1 LTRLIHEYTPP
12 RDAGHRA
19 FRLSQIERKTGGSWI
34 YVGTFPGDANT
45 TILSPPFQNS
55 WGNMGGGWQVL
66 RFRWLSDGTIEIEG
80 VVTGG
85 VVGTVIFTL
94 PTPLYTRYG
103 PNDGD
108 LPVPGVNIADFSHA
122 AFKIAVNGDVSLEA

>member
-1 LTRLIHEYTPP
+1 MTKPVQEYTPP
-12 RDAGHRA
+12 RDASHRG

-34 YVGTFPGDANT
+34 YVVTGPTDP
-45 TILSPPFQNS
+45 LVSPESPVFQND
-55 WGNMGGGWQVL
+55 WGNMGGDWQVL
-66 RFRWLSDGTIEIEG
+66 RFRWLGDGTIEIEG